1 MTKNKERFPYV
12 FHYLTYKDGVD
23 ILTESRPYDL
33 ALSLL
38 DDGYEVYC
46 LDSTSKD
53 RIDSRIKFS
62 DFPRM
67 DQVCY
72 VNLWI

>member
-1 MTKNKERFPYV
+1 MTKNKEHFPYV

-33 ALSLL
+33 AISLL
-38 DDGYEVYC
+38 DSGYDVYC
-46 LDSTSKD
+46 LDSTAKD
-53 RIDSRIKFS
+53 KIDSRIKFS

-67 DQVCY
+67 DKVFY
-72 VNLWI
+72 VNL